1 MTAEQIQ
8 QARDWLND
16 CEWSDLDDNDINE
29 MPDASVIAGIA
40 RHYDGGI
47 QQFITDGAIQ
57 HNSLKWCNDNCLQ
70 CQDLWASRM
79 EREHNVQ

>member
-1 MTAEQIQ
+1 MTTEQMQ

-40 RHYDGGI
+40 RHYDGGTE
-47 QQFITDGAIQ
+47 QFIKDG
-57 HNSLKWCNDNCLQ
+57 
-70 CQDLWASRM
+70 
-79 EREHNVQ
+79 E